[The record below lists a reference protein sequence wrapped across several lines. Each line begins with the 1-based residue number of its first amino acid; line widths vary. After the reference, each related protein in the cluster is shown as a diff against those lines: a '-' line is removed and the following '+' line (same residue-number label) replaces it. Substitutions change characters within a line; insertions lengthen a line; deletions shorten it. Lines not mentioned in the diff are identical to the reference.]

1 LRQTNSLSFVFIGSE
16 KEKEN
21 KKNNRIRPFWLF
33 KMQNERNAFDNVK
46 TTKTIG
52 FALYLP
58 GILQTVNSKRVYIL
72 FISQFELEGR
82 RLVYS
87 PEKGIRVFKS
97 IFDL

>member
-1 LRQTNSLSFVFIGSE
+1 
-16 KEKEN
+16 
-21 KKNNRIRPFWLF
+21 
-33 KMQNERNAFDNVK
+33 MQNERNAFDNVK
-46 TTKTIG
+46 TTKTIC

-87 PEKGIRVFKS
+87 PEKGVIVFKS
-97 IFDL
+97 IFDFPKPHFHSWHIVKVSLP

>member
-58 GILQTVNSKRVYIL
+58 GILQTRCLSIANVFIFYLYLNLSLKEEGWCILLKRV
-72 FISQFELEGR
+72 S
-82 RLVYS
+82 
-87 PEKGIRVFKS
+87 
-97 IFDL
+97 